1 MRSYLIFAAWS
12 LLAGAGIPLIG
23 VLNSGIA
30 RSVGNPFAAT
40 AVMFGVA
47 AIVAFG
53 LTLPLYGHPTI
64 AQLGSAQVMPQAFL
78 LAFMD

>member
-23 VLNSGIA
+23 VLNSGVA

-40 AVMFGVA
+40 AVMFAMA

-53 LTLPLYGHPTI
+53 RTLPLYGHPTV
-64 AQLGSAQVMPQAFL
+64 A
-78 LAFMD
+78 